1 MASLFAQRQENL
13 ARLYEDSSGN
23 KRRRFRG
30 HYRPPRRRHLRHRPF
45 TLQSYNTKACRGA
58 QVAAALRRAGST
70 LAELGPLFG
79 AYRARPCS
87 ILPSG
92 LTMNTPGL
100 PSEDADFKRGTFKP
114 VAILV
119 GILLVGGAILFAV
132 LSGHQEA
139 QTLTKEAVNK
149 EIQAIQLLPQPEQTP
164 RWRKWA
170 ATENEPLLRQEAFS
184 HLAWAKDKTSI
195 PAIIAGLSAVEHS
208 VRGTAAVALAEFG
221 TPDADAARPALLKAF
236 AESDDSD
243 KPQIAWCLVAL
254 KESSAFDSIMAVY
267 RLGHLASVERLD
279 RYPAFDAEM
288 LAGLVPLDKI
298 ASLAA
303 DPSESVRQL
312 VATTLSRSA
321 DPKYTDTLIHLVQD
335 KVVEVAREAAVG
347 LGKIGNE
354 RATQPLVQALSSADK
369 ASREKFLQALRDG
382 IGANG
387 LVLALR
393 TVNHEKADTEKF
405 QTKQIFDMLRDLED
419 PRGGDALV
427 SYIRTNP
434 KPHWKF
440 EAAMR
445 LAEIGDVR
453 AAEVL
458 GWRMKQDPLKLYNEV
473 DWPELRRDDN
483 ERVFAARML
492 ADLAI
497 VHPDQRDVI
506 AHAAEDGVLYW
517 LDPANKPQPH
527 ANGMRFLA
535 AIGSTKAL
543 PLLEGW
549 ADPKEKL
556 PNEGAQPP
564 FPESWAT
571 AQSALRYLGWTK
583 DPRGWNILEKQ
594 LHRRNKKL
602 DVSWDS
608 LMQGGLT
615 ILGMTLRALGV
626 GAADGFSEWGDSRS
640 FADLVRYAED
650 PMEQEQGRSEACF
663 ALSWVANDDQMK
675 EVVKKVRD
683 NTKSDP
689 KSSFMRQCYLETLI
703 HRPVADATSGL
714 IDLLSPSVT
723 DVEERHQ
730 AARAIG
736 MGGMTPAMIPAIFA
750 KLSDVSLKSDAAL
763 ALILGADSDTAA
775 RAIATYN
782 DPNAPAE
789 AIEELK
795 DVYNKTFGYWSR
807 KNLDNGDIAR
817 WVGNA
822 ESIAHVKVRD
832 QASQDWPRAILGRN
846 LVESIEMDNGP
857 HSMTRVQLRVRLL
870 QDALGTNDV
879 KRAEAVRIL
888 KFIKEKGVLMALRN
902 EAGPVGEMARKAFF
916 EIMNP
921 KASSDSVP
929 ESPKAEQRGSSTA
942 PQR

>member
-1 MASLFAQRQENL
+1 
-13 ARLYEDSSGN
+13 
-23 KRRRFRG
+23 
-30 HYRPPRRRHLRHRPF
+30 
-45 TLQSYNTKACRGA
+45 
-58 QVAAALRRAGST
+58 
-70 LAELGPLFG
+70 
-79 AYRARPCS
+79 
-87 ILPSG
+87 
-92 LTMNTPGL
+92 MNTPGL
-100 PSEDADFKRGTFKP
+100 PSEDGDFKRGAFKP
-114 VAILV
+114 IAIVV
-119 GILLVGGAILFAV
+119 GILLVGGAILFAI

-139 QTLTKEAVNK
+139 QTLSKDAVNK
-149 EIQAIQLLPQPEQTP
+149 EIQAIQLLPQADQIP
-164 RWRKWA
+164 RWRTWA
-170 ATENEPLLRQEAFS
+170 AAENEPMLRQEAFA
-184 HLAWAKDKTSI
+184 HLAWAKDKASI
-195 PAIIAGLSAVEHS
+195 PAIIAGLGAVEHA
-208 VRGTAAVALAEFG
+208 VRGTAATALADFG
-221 TPDADAARPALLKAF
+221 APDASAARPALLKAF
-236 AESDDSD
+236 AEADDAD
-243 KPQIAWCLVAL
+243 KPQIAWCLVVL
-254 KESSAFDSIMAVY
+254 KESSAFDGIMAVY

-279 RYPAFDAEM
+279 KYPAFDAEL
-288 LAGLVPLDKI
+288 LAGLVPIDKI
-298 ASLAA
+298 ASLAN

-321 DPKYTDTLIHLVQD
+321 DSKYTDTLIHLVQD

-347 LGKIGNE
+347 LGKIGND

-393 TVNHEKADTEKF
+393 TVNRDKPDTEKF

-427 SYIRTNP
+427 GYIRSNP
-434 KPHWKF
+434 KPHWKY

-497 VHPDQRDVI
+497 VHPDQRDAI
-506 AHAAEDGVLYW
+506 ARAAEEGVLYW
-517 LDPANKPQPH
+517 VDPANKPQPH

-535 AIGSTKAL
+535 AIGSTKIL

-571 AQSALRYLGWTK
+571 AQSALRYVGWMK
-583 DPRGWNILEKQ
+583 DPRAWNILEKQ

-626 GAADGFSEWGDSRS
+626 GAADGFSEWGDSRAFS
-640 FADLVRYAED
+640 DLVRYAED

-663 ALSWVANDDQMK
+663 ALSWCASDDQMK
-675 EVVKKVRD
+675 EVVKKIRD
-683 NTKSDP
+683 NTKTDP

-703 HRPVADATSGL
+703 HRPVPEATAGL
-714 IDLLSPSVT
+714 IDLISPAVT

-736 MGGMTPAMIPAIFA
+736 MGGMTPAMIPTISA

-775 RAIATYN
+775 RAVATYN
-782 DPNAPAE
+782 DPSIPAE

-795 DVYNKTFGYWSR
+795 DVYNKTFGYWSK
-807 KNLDNGDIAR
+807 KNLENGDIAR
-817 WVGNA
+817 WVANA
-822 ESIAHVKVRD
+822 EAIAHVKVRD
-832 QASQDWPRAILGRN
+832 QPSQDWPRAILGRN

-870 QDALGTNDV
+870 QDALGTNEV
-879 KRAEAVRIL
+879 KRVEAIRIL
-888 KFIKEKGVLMALRN
+888 KFIKEKGILMALRS
-902 EAGPVGEMARKAFF
+902 ESGPVGEMARKAFF

-921 KASSDSVP
+921 KASSESVP
-929 ESPKAEQRGSSTA
+929 ESPKAQQRGGSAA